1 VRCGHVPAVQNDTVE
16 KDTRVGT
23 VQKDTSVDAGDSDTV
38 QRQHNILPEGVQP
51 HTS

>member
-23 VQKDTSVDAGDSDTV
+23 VQKDTGVDAGDTV
-38 QRQHNILPEGVQP
+38 QRQHNILPERVQP